1 MKRLVIFSILAF
13 TVHWSAF
20 SQLFNQGN
28 FLIGS
33 TVGFSTADSKVTSG
47 GQSNEGLSANQ
58 ISIAPNIG
66 YFLLNNFALGVGADY
81 TLHSVSEPNGDKT
94 DDSDLLFGP
103 FARLYLP
110 ASESVSFFAVA
121 NVGFGNSAD
130 NQTVS
135 GVDQSIRTN
144 IVAFGAGLGI
154 TVYTRGGFGIEA
166 ILKYNYAK
174 STFDTEISGVK
185 TSNTTR
191 TNQLAISLGMQYYFG
206 GFRSIRS

>member
-1 MKRLVIFSILAF
+1 MFSLMAF
-13 TVHWSAF
+13 AVQWSAF
-20 SQLFNQGN
+20 SQVFNQGN

-33 TVGFSTADSKVTSG
+33 NVGFSTADSKVTSG
-47 GQSNEGLSANQ
+47 GQSNEGLSSNQ
-58 ISIAPNIG
+58 INIAPSIG
-66 YFLLNNFALGVGADY
+66 YFLLNNFALGVGADF
-81 TLHSVSEPNGDKT
+81 TLHSITEPNGDKT

-103 FARLYLP
+103 FARLYFP
-110 ASESVSFFAVA
+110 ASESVAFFAVA

-135 GVDQSIRTN
+135 GVQQSIETN
-144 IVAFGAGLGI
+144 IIALGAGPGL

-174 STFDTEISGVK
+174 SKFDTEIAGVK

-191 TNQLAISLGMQYYFG
+191 TNQFAISLGLQYYFG
-206 GFRSIRS
+206 GFRGMN